1 MRTICEY
8 GKRDQ
13 CLGDEQKHVV
23 CHAKP
28 RRLHRSR
35 MYVCNSRAMPDFHVS
50 LYVATDMICWVKFG
64 FRVVKKSVTFC
75 DFCKHLSTECALP
88 AMPLSVQQQNLPGE
102 RYLMIAVETLWKG
115 LTQTDSPAY
124 IAMLIKG
131 VFTLEECE
139 AWLRAFPFDV
149 MQPAQAE
156 IPDLNAFFEKY
167 DTVIWQT
174 TSASSACGTIEAS
187 WWSPFKQA
195 FDYEFDNL
203 KLADEYTWEIWKH
216 FLNHDASNAD
226 KKFADVLSIT
236 RVEGDKWDLMLSIR

>member
-88 AMPLSVQQQNLPGE
+88 AMPLSLQQQSLPRE

-139 AWLRAFPFDV
+139 AWLSAFPFGA
-149 MQPAQAE
+149 MTPAQTQ
-156 IPDLNAFFEKY
+156 IPDLNAYFENHK
-167 DTVIWQT
+167 TVIWQT
-174 TSASSACGTIEAS
+174 TCATPARGTIEAS
-187 WWSPFKQA
+187 WWRPFNQA
-195 FDYEFDNL
+195 FYYEFDNL

-216 FLNHDASNAD
+216 FLNNDASNAD
-226 KKFADVLSIT
+226 KKFADVISLT
-236 RVEGDKWDLMLSIR
+236 RVKGDSWSVQL

>member
-88 AMPLSVQQQNLPGE
+88 AMPLSLQQQSLPRE
-102 RYLMIAVETLWKG
+102 RYLMIAVETLRKRSRKPIH
-115 LTQTDSPAY
+115 T
-124 IAMLIKG
+124 AMLIKG

-139 AWLRAFPFDV
+139 AWLSAFPFGA
-149 MQPAQAE
+149 MTPAQAQ
-156 IPDLNAFFEKY
+156 IPDLNAYFENHK
-167 DTVIWQT
+167 TVIWQT
-174 TSASSACGTIEAS
+174 TCATPARGTIEAS
-187 WWSPFKQA
+187 WWRPFNQA
-195 FDYEFDNL
+195 FYYEFDNL

-216 FLNHDASNAD
+216 FLNNDASNAD
-226 KKFADVLSIT
+226 KKFADVISLT
-236 RVEGDKWDLMLSIR
+236 RVKGDSWSVQL

>member
-88 AMPLSVQQQNLPGE
+88 AMPLSLQQQNLPGE
-102 RYLMIAVETLWKG
+102 RYLMIAVGTLWKG

-216 FLNHDASNAD
+216 FLNNDASNAD
-226 KKFADVLSIT
+226 KKFADVISLT
-236 RVEGDKWDLMLSIR
+236 RVKGDSWSVQL